1 MVHKLGQDY
10 KTLPPMPV
18 IWNPSNDVK
27 YPASPM
33 HPFKWKIYAQEDI
46 LIPGSSP
53 EVASE
58 LRSNPGNS
66 RKTISLKFGV
76 KLYAGVV
83 LISLVQ
89 ILKNSKCSI
98 QNESVAEPINDIII
112 TVQNNT
118 TNDVKLNAGEVLCYL
133 TYVKV

>member
-10 KTLPPMPV
+10 KTLPLMPV

-27 YPASPM
+27 YPANPM

-46 LIPGSSP
+46 LIPGS
-53 EVASE
+53 
-58 LRSNPGNS
+58 NPF

-76 KLYAGVV
+76 KLYVGVV

-98 QNESVAEPINDIII
+98 QNESVAEPTNDIII
-112 TVQNNT
+112 TIQNNT
-118 TNDVKLNAGEVLCYL
+118 TNDVKLDAGEVLCYL